1 MASTYSRVL
10 AEYNQ
15 HLREKGVKC
24 LREDSGLGQALC
36 CLYENIGNPISIE
49 QIRRYVV
56 EHGVV
61 LSGGDSCQVRHL
73 GLQKGYNM
81 LKGREINT
89 LTGLKVPESHFLL
102 INLMDKHPSFIPE
115 RRNVVMTDEDW
126 ENLKEEYGNM
136 CVNCGSKEGEPLRWN
151 QNMNTVLQQG
161 HMDPRLDLTLANT
174 IPQCAICN
182 QQYKN
187 KAVFNKRGFVIEFNQ
202 NGFRIQ

>member
-15 HLREKGVKC
+15 HLREKGVK
-24 LREDSGLGQALC
+24 LLSENSGLGQALC

-73 GLQKGYNM
+73 GLQFGYNM

-89 LTGLKVPESHFLL
+89 LTGLKIKRSHFLL
-102 INLMDKHPSFIPE
+102 INLTDKHPSFIPE

-151 QNMNTVLQQG
+151 QNMKTVLQQG

-187 KAVFNKRGFVIEFNQ
+187 KAVFNRRGFVIEFNQ
-202 NGFRIQ
+202 NGFN